1 MSVCM
6 NYKNVAVWKK
16 LIFQKELILKNLK
29 NQKNVW
35 SAITSFFKNK
45 NFNFEKLVLNGYRDI
60 SMMCYEL
67 KSIATFKIKVV
78 AGVFYGIWLLI
89 KLLIF

>member
-1 MSVCM
+1 M
-6 NYKNVAVWKK
+6 KK

-35 SAITSFFKNK
+35 SAITSFLKIKTLILKN
-45 NFNFEKLVLNGYRDI
+45 LPLMVIVI

-67 KSIATFKIKVV
+67 KSITKFKIKVV